1 MGYLGLFMDIKQYLL
16 ESEKQY
22 HIRLKTIVPLGD
34 EEMDKI
40 EMMVA
45 KYQPISVSR
54 PHKTILQRLPLDFP
68 NVDVAEV
75 YIVDMIFAAPIAPH
89 ILRADIRKV
98 LMAPEN
104 YVFVRTMAEPGELQ
118 SDILTALSDIE
129 NEALKKGLL
138 KSALL
143 DDPDYNEVE
152 TEHEGLYGQD
162 YNESLIAYLGTIEQE
177 RKDTIA
183 RVLAAPFAWLD
194 LPDRKDQEPVQDT
207 ANYNAA
213 IKDAPF
219 VKPPTKKVD
228 VNYSIFGNFDPEVG
242 VVRRVYKDK
251 NGKKVVLTRKLKG
264 AQE

>member
-1 MGYLGLFMDIKQYLL
+1 MDIKQYLR

-34 EEMDKI
+34 DEMDRI

-45 KYQPISVSR
+45 KYQPISISR
-54 PHKTILQRLPLDFP
+54 PHKTILQRVPLDFP

-75 YIVDMIFAAPIAPH
+75 YIVDMIFALPIAPH
-89 ILRADIRKV
+89 VLRADIRKI
-98 LMAPEN
+98 LFAPEN
-104 YVFVRTMAEPGELQ
+104 YVFVRTQAEPGELQ
-118 SDILTALSDIE
+118 SDILTAISDIE
-129 NEALKKGLL
+129 TEALKKGLT
-138 KSALL
+138 KAAIL

-152 TEHEGLYGQD
+152 TQHQDLYGQD
-162 YNESLIAYLGTIEQE
+162 YNESLISYLGTIEKE

-183 RVLAAPFAWLD
+183 RVLNAPFAWLD

-207 ANYNAA
+207 ANFNAD
-213 IKDAPF
+213 IKGAPF
-219 VKPPTKKVD
+219 VKAPTKKVD
-228 VNYSIFGNFDPEVG
+228 VNYSIFGNFDPENG
-242 VVRRVYKDK
+242 EIRRVYKDK